1 MKRGRFRTSEK
12 KNTSGKP
19 LSKGRRYVTGRHV
32 IEELLE
38 HSAERIE
45 RVFVVESA
53 PFAQKGEGARK
64 KDLVK
69 SLQEQKI
76 PVQYMA
82 LDELTATVGT
92 SSHQGFAAI
101 VRERHFQDLSEFI
114 DEHEEKEAGI
124 VLLLDEITDPHNL
137 GTILRA
143 AECFGVDAVIWS
155 RNRGVDLTP
164 VVSKASVGASEL
176 VPIIRVSNL
185 ADAARKL
192 KDSGYWVAASVIS
205 EHAVPLDKLDA
216 PKKIALIVGS
226 EGEGIGK
233 LLTDVSDYLL
243 YIPLQG
249 SIQSLNVSQATAV
262 LLYELRKQISAT
274 TLRPCSG

>member
-1 MKRGRFRTSEK
+1 MKRGRFKSPEK
-12 KNTSGKP
+12 KNTAGKP
-19 LSKGRRYVTGRHV
+19 LSRGRRYVTGRHV
-32 IEELLE
+32 VEELLE
-38 HSAERIE
+38 HSSERME

-53 PFAQKGEGARK
+53 PFAQKGEGARR
-64 KDLVK
+64 KDLIR
-69 SLQEQKI
+69 SLQEKRI
-76 PVQYMA
+76 AVQYMT

-114 DEHEEKEAGI
+114 DENEEKESGI

-155 RNRGVDLTP
+155 KNRGVDLTP

-192 KDSGYWVAASVIS
+192 KSAGYWVAASVIDDR
-205 EHAVPLDKLDA
+205 AVPLDKLDA
-216 PKKIALIVGS
+216 PKKIALIMGS

-233 LLTDVSDYLL
+233 LLTEVSDYLL
-243 YIPLQG
+243 YIPLHG

-262 LLYELRKQISAT
+262 LLYELRKRIS
-274 TLRPCSG
+274 GI